1 MHAYNLG
8 ASAVSFNYCSQNIK
22 HVIGV
27 NQIQQRKVDGN
38 AQGISEKKNTII
50 IKERTNDKR
59 KTIKSKENAKQR
71 KTFR

>member
-1 MHAYNLG
+1 MEMHKAY
-8 ASAVSFNYCSQNIK
+8 Q
-22 HVIGV
+22 
-27 NQIQQRKVDGN
+27 
-38 AQGISEKKNTII
+38 KKNNTII